1 MTDKPSMSEF
11 TTLQNR
17 TIALAGVCQAVN
29 LVNKLATTGYLDKSD
44 FQTCIVSLLEQNPS
58 STLATYGSIRDLLGG
73 FKSLAEILSDIKSD
87 QQPCLRYLLGVLHL
101 QSKVMRQKDLLDI
114 IGNRLV
120 QINLQA
126 KHFEPTHDNV
136 IGNLADLYSDTI
148 STFRFRIQVRGEAS
162 YLQQDRIANQV
173 RSLLFSAIRSA
184 ILWQQLGGKRWH
196 LLMQRKSIIACA
208 EHFQQQARSD
218 ILH

>member
-1 MTDKPSMSEF
+1 MTDYSNTQQF

-17 TIALAGVCQAVN
+17 TIALAGLCQAVA
-29 LVNKLATTGYLDKSD
+29 LVNRLATTGYLDKSE
-44 FQTCIVSLLEQNPS
+44 FQTCITSLLEQNPP
-58 STLATYGSIRDLLGG
+58 STLATYGSIRDLNCG
-73 FKSLAEILSDIKSD
+73 FKNLTTILSEIKSD

-101 QSKVMRQKDLLDI
+101 QSKVMKQKDVLEI
-114 IGNRLV
+114 IGSRLV
-120 QINLQA
+120 QINAQA
-126 KHFEPTHDNV
+126 KHFEPTHENV

-184 ILWQQLGGKRWH
+184 ILWHQLGGKRWH
-196 LLMQRKSIIACA
+196 LLMQRKSIISCA
-208 EHFQQQARSD
+208 ENFQQQAKTEV
-218 ILH
+218 LH